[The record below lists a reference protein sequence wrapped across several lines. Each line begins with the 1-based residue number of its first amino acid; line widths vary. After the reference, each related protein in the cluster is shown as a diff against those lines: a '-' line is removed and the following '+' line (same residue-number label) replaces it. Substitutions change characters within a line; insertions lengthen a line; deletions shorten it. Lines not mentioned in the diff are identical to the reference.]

1 MNKQIL
7 NILTSFAIIFGLY
20 SCATTATVETS
31 SKTDYK
37 IRTADY
43 KQTFINKNEIYQ
55 KPLVADL
62 EVAKQKVSLTKTYEN
77 VTVDQAKENVTGEFI
92 LEQGCDILV
101 QPLYQTET
109 SLSDNKSTTN
119 VSVSGYPAFYKN
131 IRTYTPSDSEA
142 FMIKSIIGSVKSAT
156 VDKPSTSVAVSITNT
171 VAEVKKV
178 VTKKSAFFEIGAE
191 ASNPMGDFGKYQS
204 LGYGLFGKFGVNV
217 SKGVNIHADLAYLL
231 YGGKTTTT
239 SYYDPFYGYLTSQY
253 KTPSIS
259 VFRYMGGLDIKLSKG
274 LYTNLQAGMSNLKQ
288 KFDGVDYKESDF
300 TYNVGLGYMFSKVDL
315 NVFYNSISGKE
326 QNINAIGI
334 RLGYRF

>member
-7 NILTSFAIIFGLY
+7 NILTSSVIILGLY
-20 SCATTATVETS
+20 SCATTATIETS

-43 KQTFINKNEIYQ
+43 KQIVINKNEIYQ

-62 EVAKQKVSLTKTYEN
+62 DVAKQKVSMTKTYEN
-77 VTVDQAKENVTGEFI
+77 LTVEQAKENITGEFV

-109 SLSDNKSTTN
+109 SLSDDKSTTI

-131 IRTYTPSDSEA
+131 IRTYMPSDSEA
-142 FMIKSIIGSVKSAT
+142 FMIKSIIGSVKSST

-178 VTKKSAFFEIGAE
+178 VNKKSAFFELGAE

-204 LGYGLFGKFGVNV
+204 LGYGLFGKLGVNI
-217 SKGVNIHADLAYLL
+217 SKGVNLHADLAYLS
-231 YGGKTTTT
+231 YGGKSVTETD
-239 SYYDPFYGYLTSQY
+239 YIYFYTY
-253 KTPSIS
+253 KYPSLS
-259 VFRYMGGLDIKLSKG
+259 VFRYMGGLDFKLTKG
-274 LYTNLQAGMSNLKQ
+274 LYLTLQSGMSNLKQ
-288 KFDGVDYKESDF
+288 NFDGVNYKESDF
-300 TYNVGLGYMFSKVDL
+300 TYNVGFGYLFSKLDF
-315 NVFYNSISGKE
+315 NIYFNSISGK
-326 QNINAIGI
+326 QQSNSALGL